1 MFITVLNEITG
12 AMRVVIIKE
21 EKPVS
26 TLLKAG
32 TVFIEL
38 LDIFKSKKLI

>member
-1 MFITVLNEITG
+1 MFITVLNEIAD
-12 AMRVVIIKE
+12 AMRVVIIK
-21 EKPVS
+21 KKKSVS
-26 TLLKAG
+26 TLLKAD